1 MELLLQLFISV
12 RLKKIELKV
21 KELNAKAFFM
31 ALITIIIWGSTF
43 AAIRAGLHG
52 GYSAG
57 HLVLIRYLIA
67 SGAFILYALCPG
79 VKFRLPKKED
89 FFRLLLLGWI
99 GISIYHIGVTFGEQ
113 TVSAGTAGML
123 IGAAPV
129 FTALIAVFVLNERL
143 GRFGW
148 LGLGIGLAGVIL
160 ITLGSAG
167 PSLTI
172 SKGAFLVLMAAAAT
186 SVFFVFQKPF
196 FHRYTPIEL
205 TAYVTWAGTL
215 PFFWF
220 SPGLFDSIQHAT
232 MEANISTLYV
242 GIFPAAIAYVTWAI
256 ALSSGN
262 ASSVA
267 SMMYLEPAIAIL
279 TAWVWLNEWP
289 STLSL
294 IGGLVAISGVLVV
307 NGLDKKRVTAEKKT
321 A

>member
-1 MELLLQLFISV
+1 ME
-12 RLKKIELKV
+12 K
-21 KELNAKAFFM
+21 LNAKAFIM
-31 ALITIIIWGSTF
+31 AFITIIIWGSTF

-57 HLVLIRYLIA
+57 HLVLTRYFIA
-67 SGAFILYALCPG
+67 SSVFILYALWPG

-89 FFRLLLLGWI
+89 LFRLLLLGWV

-113 TVSAGTAGML
+113 TISAGTAGML

-129 FTALIAVFVLNERL
+129 FTALIAVFVLKERL

-148 LGLGIGLAGVIL
+148 IGLGIGLAGVVL
-160 ITLGSAG
+160 ITLGTAG

-172 SKGAFLVLMAAAAT
+172 SRGALLVLMAAVAT
-186 SVFFVFQKPF
+186 SVFFVYQKPF
-196 FHRYTPIEL
+196 FQRYTPIEL
-205 TAYVTWAGTL
+205 TAFVTWAGTI

-232 MEANISTLYV
+232 MEAHLCAIYAGV
-242 GIFPAAIAYVTWAI
+242 FPAAIAYVTWAI

-267 SMMYLEPAIAIL
+267 SMIYLEPAVAIL
-279 TAWVWLNEWP
+279 TAWIWLNEWP

-307 NGLDKKRVTAEKKT
+307 NVLDKKPLKVKKKT